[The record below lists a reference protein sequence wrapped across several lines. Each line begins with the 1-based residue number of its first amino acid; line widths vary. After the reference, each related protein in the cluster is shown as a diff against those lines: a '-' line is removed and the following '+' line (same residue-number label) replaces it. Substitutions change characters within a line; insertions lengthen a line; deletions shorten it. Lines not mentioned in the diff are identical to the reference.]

1 MSFHTHVC
9 RWCTSVCL
17 TCVHAHDFAGVAT
30 ILVCI
35 VATLKEYLRLKELAR
50 AERRSEE
57 DRETAKK
64 NKIKAG

>member
-1 MSFHTHVC
+1 M
-9 RWCTSVCL
+9 CL

-50 AERRSEE
+50 AERQRNQQEE

>member
-1 MSFHTHVC
+1 
-9 RWCTSVCL
+9 
-17 TCVHAHDFAGVAT
+17 VHAHDFAGVAT